1 MAKHIFCHL
10 RQSVFLS
17 LLKTLKYDFK
27 LSWTK
32 ADRWMVHGVSV
43 CCRPV
48 VYGIV
53 NALEFGSKRIH
64 IAFLV
69 AASILGC
76 WTIARHDC
84 HLNAFTWW
92 SSLLSRTTT
101 ILCLANFKRHFFIT
115 SDLNLPSL
123 SILTFLITSSSW
135 VLMPLTSFFYFLI
148 PFRLES
154 YSCKLVASEKK
165 LFKSMNAADGLS
177 PNDLEALSPPNSS
190 SFPSN
195 SFSSSFNS
203 RYRFRVTRFHSQS
216 LSTTTTS
223 ANRVFEAPLWW
234 WMCAQ
239 SVHPSPSGLN

>member
-1 MAKHIFCHL
+1 MTLNCLEPRQIGEWCMAWECAAGLLCMALWMHWNLALNGFTLHFWLLHPFSAAEQLPDTTVIWTHSLGDLLYCHAPPP
-10 RQSVFLS
+10 SCA
-17 LLKTLKYDFK
+17 LLI
-27 LSWTK
+27 SG
-32 ADRWMVHGVSV
+32 A
-43 CCRPV
+43 
-48 VYGIV
+48 I
-53 NALEFGSKRIH
+53 
-64 IAFLV
+64 
-69 AASILGC
+69 
-76 WTIARHDC
+76 
-84 HLNAFTWW
+84 
-92 SSLLSRTTT
+92 
-101 ILCLANFKRHFFIT
+101 FFIT

-123 SILTFLITSSSW
+123 SILTFLIASSSW